1 MNWKIRM
8 RRIATAL
15 IALFVAAG
23 VGVAIALHVIEPL
36 VDPLVRMLGLSTDGY
51 DIGTFLALVGFVL
64 LILKDSLL
72 ALVNTWGYIWNDEG
86 SPPQP
91 RETAVWL
98 IEAIVATAILVA
110 VLSVPQKDCPRD
122 WKACVLEANSLNRA
136 CFLECMRDREVNY
149 LTAHITQSK
158 TEILVDHKEATLKRI
173 ASAPLLFYNAQKD
186 IEGGLSETSHGVALQ
201 PGHAD
206 QLRRIAEVFEENCP
220 RPRNATLRV
229 VGSSSEAPF
238 RNETRGTSNALNVR
252 AAYLR
257 AKNVAPKLDK
267 ALNEVGLG
275 GMEIKLG
282 LLLGHGEEVSKP
294 SDEPPELLEEFEKMR
309 RSAFPGVDYL
319 ALADPQH
326 QARSVFVEVVNPSAC
341 FENPNP

>member
-1 MNWKIRM
+1 MNWKIRL

-15 IALFVAAG
+15 IALVIAAG
-23 VGVAIALHVIEPL
+23 VGIAIALLVIEL
-36 VDPLVRMLGLSTDGY
+36 FDDRLWRGADEHSV
-51 DIGTFLALVGFVL
+51 GTFLAVSGLVL

-86 SPPQP
+86 SPPEP

-98 IEAIVATAILVA
+98 IEAIVAAAILVVVFGA
-110 VLSVPQKDCPRD
+110 PTRECPRD
-122 WKACVLEANSLNRA
+122 WKACVLQADGLSPV

-149 LTAHITQSK
+149 LTAHITKSK

-173 ASAPLLFYNAQKD
+173 ASAPLLFHNAQED
-186 IEGGLSETSHGVALQ
+186 IAGGLSETSHGVALQ

-206 QLRRIAEVFEENCP
+206 QLRRIAEVFKENCTH
-220 RPRNATLRV
+220 RQNVTLRV

-238 RNETRGTSNALNVR
+238 RNETDDESKKLNVR

-257 AKNVAPKLDK
+257 AKNVAPEIERML
-267 ALNEVGLG
+267 AVVGLDDI
-275 GMEIKLG
+275 EIELG
-282 LLLGHGEEVSKP
+282 LVVGGGKEVSEP
-294 SDEPPELLEEFEKMR
+294 SDDASQDFDGMR

-341 FENPNP
+341 FVNPNP